1 MRYINP
7 LLIRHRLFSVLL
19 KDLISPELFD
29 QIDQVHY
36 YQHVTTANNY
46 FTPMR
51 EQINEILVPHLFDP
65 ELNPLPKN
73 REPNNDDFII
83 RRSTDLDP
91 SP

>member
-36 YQHVTTANNY
+36 YQQVTTANNY

-51 EQINEILVPHLFDP
+51 E
-65 ELNPLPKN
+65 
-73 REPNNDDFII
+73 
-83 RRSTDLDP
+83 
-91 SP
+91 